1 MLLEQGSNNID
12 RTTELS
18 VVRTI
23 LLSRCYFITFEQYCC
38 NRLDALTILLRA
50 VGANAV
56 ESVCH
61 CQCRLLLKLICS
73 SVCQRVFCMQSISS
87 ITIFN
92 YHKKI
97 IKMNF

>member
-56 ESVCH
+56 ESDCH
-61 CQCRLLLKLICS
+61 CQCRLLLKLIRS
-73 SVCQRVFCMQSISS
+73 SVCQRVFCMQSISQLLFL
-87 ITIFN
+87 I
-92 YHKKI
+92 I
-97 IKMNF
+97 IKKS